1 MVGIEFPRD
10 AWEAVRP
17 LDDVEC
23 GAVSN
28 AVLDFVF
35 GKMPLA
41 HFDDEGLNAAA
52 AAMLA
57 AVYRANPEGPLPPTA
72 EEEREL
78 FG

>member
-10 AWEAVRP
+10 AWEAVSS
-17 LDDVEC
+17 LDDDLC
-23 GAVSN
+23 GAVSRT
-28 AVLDFVF
+28 VLDFVF

>member
-10 AWEAVRP
+10 AWESVRP
-17 LDDVEC
+17 LDDVGC
-23 GAVSN
+23 GAISS
-28 AVLDFVF
+28 AVFDFVF
-35 GKMPLA
+35 GKMPLI

-57 AVYRANPEGPLPPTA
+57 AVYRANPEGPLPPTD
-72 EEEREL
+72 EEAREL

>member
-10 AWEAVRP
+10 AWEAVSS
-17 LDDVEC
+17 LDDDLC

-35 GKMPLA
+35 GKMPLV
-41 HFDDEGLNAAA
+41 HFD
-52 AAMLA
+52 
-57 AVYRANPEGPLPPTA
+57 

>member
-1 MVGIEFPRD
+1 MVGIEFPCD
-10 AWEAVRP
+10 AWEAVSS
-17 LDDVEC
+17 LDDDLC
-23 GAVSN
+23 GAVSR

>member
-10 AWEAVRP
+10 AWEAVDS
-17 LDDVEC
+17 LDDDLC
-23 GAVSN
+23 GAVSR

-57 AVYRANPEGPLPPTA
+57 AVYRANPDGPLPPTA

-78 FG
+78 FE

>member
-1 MVGIEFPRD
+1 MIGIEFPRD
-10 AWEAVRP
+10 AWEAVSS
-17 LDDVEC
+17 LDDDLC
-23 GAVSN
+23 GAVSR

-35 GKMPLA
+35 GKISLA

-57 AVYRANPEGPLPPTA
+57 AVYRANPDGPLPPTA

-78 FG
+78 F

>member
-17 LDDVEC
+17 LDDVGC
-23 GAVSN
+23 GAVSS
-28 AVLDFVF
+28 AVFDFVF
-35 GKMPLA
+35 GKMPLI

-57 AVYRANPEGPLPPTA
+57 AVYRENPEGPLPPTD
-72 EEEREL
+72 EEAREL

>member
-10 AWEAVRP
+10 AWEAVSS
-17 LDDVEC
+17 LDDDLC
-23 GAVSN
+23 GAVSR

-41 HFDDEGLNAAA
+41 HFHDEGMNAAA

-57 AVYRANPEGPLPPTA
+57 AVYQANPDGPLPPTA

>member
-10 AWEAVRP
+10 AWEAVSS
-17 LDDVEC
+17 LDDDLC
-23 GAVSN
+23 GAVSR

-35 GKMPLA
+35 GKMPLER
-41 HFDDEGLNAAA
+41 FDDEGLNAAA

-57 AVYRANPEGPLPPTA
+57 AVYQANPDGPLPPTA

>member
-10 AWEAVRP
+10 AWEAVSS
-17 LDDVEC
+17 LDDDLC
-23 GAVSN
+23 GAVSR

-57 AVYRANPEGPLPPTA
+57 AVYRASPEGPLPMTA